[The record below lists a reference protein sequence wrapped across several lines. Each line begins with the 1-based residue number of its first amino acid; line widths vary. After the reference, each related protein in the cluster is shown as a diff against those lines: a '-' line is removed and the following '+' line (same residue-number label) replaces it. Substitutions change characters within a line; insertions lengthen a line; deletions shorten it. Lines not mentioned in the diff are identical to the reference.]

1 MLFQK
6 GAKNAWILEFF
17 GREFADTPKS
27 IKFHEI
33 IFKFAK

>member
-1 MLFQK
+1 MPGF
-6 GAKNAWILEFF
+6 WIFF

-27 IKFHEI
+27 IKFNEI